1 MKKINGLRKLLAL
14 ILTVVMAGG
23 MISAYAE
30 EQICA
35 DDYYGNLNVNVDD
48 DSTDNM
54 YEIIVDGNLKGNLTV
69 NVDVSAYEKEAYV
82 TVFKETSGDVAVT
95 AKGSG
100 HAYADLR
107 GDVGKDVTIT
117 AENGAKAE
125 LVQPYESIETFDKSD
140 IAGSATLKAE
150 NGGNVILDTGDVK
163 EISATAKGTNPDQAS
178 TVTITA
184 QDTGAVVSN
193 TAGGGKAD
201 ITVEDVTVT
210 KKVDTTGVSVSQDVD
225 PSAAKPETNT
235 VRADSVSVTL
245 LTSESDDETTATGV
259 SAVNSKVIIGAKEG
273 ASGNVSAEA
282 SGEIVEA
289 CGIDADGNSDV
300 AVSGNVSAEASG
312 EKAKAYG
319 IDADGNSDVAVSGN
333 VTAKTS
339 NDEYSDLAGFNA
351 VGINAAGESKVSV
364 SGNVTA
370 EGNYAEGIRAGGNAK
385 IIISEGN
392 VESTGKE
399 SVGIYASIS
408 EPGENVKIDIE
419 EGDVKTTGKSS
430 TGALLNTEKE
440 GEITFRAAGD
450 VQSEGSALA
459 LQTTRDHDGTMD
471 ILIEGT
477 LSGENYAVRF
487 DIDSAALNTTLTTW
501 KAEGGKEMVH
511 CYSPDGLGEK
521 FTASINY
528 IVKLFGNLTNSD
540 ISTANHRTVAYD
552 TDEMAI
558 IHGDETSENAE
569 YDWHTAN
576 EDEEV
581 TVNVKLQDGEVFDGI
596 YYNAEGKT
604 DTEKNL
610 LTVGNNGLSAIEG
623 VANSFKLLMK
633 RGGGMMLGLK
643 THTHDYSV
651 FVRSIKEPTCT
662 EAGSD
667 LYQCAFCDATQ
678 EKTAAAKGHSYSA
691 AITAPTCTAKGY
703 TTHTCSRCGDSYVDS
718 YVDAKGHTEVTD
730 AAVAATCTETG
741 LTEGKH
747 CSVCNEVLVAQEVIP
762 AAGHEFE
769 EQLTADKKTHWYA
782 CKNCDA
788 KKDEANHIPGTPV
801 KENEQ
806 LAKNGAVKSYEEVTY
821 CTVCGAVLSR
831 ETILGQ
837 DAIHNPN
844 AGEADIAE
852 GGSRTGN
859 DIDINAIPMSMDV
872 SSDDDDVNLDK
883 LANCPDT
890 LREQAKKELSALIRS
905 GYKIDCG
912 CGAWSKSGKTAACTL
927 KLSEKDVPDGS
938 QIFVNGVAVSAELKD
953 GYYYFEIMLP
963 AVVLVA
969 HK

>member
-1 MKKINGLRKLLAL
+1 MTVSTANGG
-14 ILTVVMAGG
+14 T
-23 MISAYAE
+23 
-30 EQICA
+30 A
-35 DDYYGNLNVNVDD
+35 DVGSDD
-48 DSTDNM
+48 
-54 YEIIVDGNLKGNLTV
+54 IQ
-69 NVDVSAYEKEAYV
+69 
-82 TVFKETSGDVAVT
+82 GDVKITAENGGSAGVT
-95 AKGSG
+95 SDAIGGNVEITAEKGGSAG
-100 HAYADLR
+100 VSPADI
-107 GDVGKDVTIT
+107 GGNVTIT
-117 AENGAKAE
+117 AESGGSAI
-125 LVQPYESIETFDKSD
+125 LSQTYENTEDGLAD
-140 IAGSATLKAE
+140 IAGSATLKATD
-150 NGGNVILDTGDVK
+150 GGNVILDTGDVK
-163 EISATAKGTNPDQAS
+163 EISATAKGTKENDPDQAS

-245 LTSESDDETTATGV
+245 TSESDDEIMTATCV
-259 SAVNSKVIIGAKEG
+259 SAVNSEVIIGAKEG

-289 CGIDADGNSDV
+289 YGIDADGNSDV

-339 NDEYSDLAGFNA
+339 NDEYSDLADFNA
-351 VGINAAGESKVSV
+351 IGINAAGESKVSV

-399 SVGIYASIS
+399 SVGIYASTS
-408 EPGENVKIDIE
+408 ESGENVIIDIE
-419 EGDVKTTGKSS
+419 KGDVKTTGKSS
-430 TGALLNTEKE
+430 TGALFNTESE

-459 LQTTRDHDGTMD
+459 LQTTRDHVGTMD

-528 IVKLFGNLTNSD
+528 IVKLSGNLTNSD

-558 IHGDETSENAE
+558 IHGDETTENAE

-581 TVNVKLQDGEVFDGI
+581 IVNVTLKDGEVFDGI

-643 THTHDYSV
+643 RIRMIIQYLSAV
-651 FVRSIKEPTCT
+651 PRSRPARRQDLTC
-662 EAGSD
+662 
-667 LYQCAFCDATQ
+667 
-678 EKTAAAKGHSYSA
+678 
-691 AITAPTCTAKGY
+691 
-703 TTHTCSRCGDSYVDS
+703 
-718 YVDAKGHTEVTD
+718 
-730 AAVAATCTETG
+730 
-741 LTEGKH
+741 
-747 CSVCNEVLVAQEVIP
+747 
-762 AAGHEFE
+762 
-769 EQLTADKKTHWYA
+769 
-782 CKNCDA
+782 
-788 KKDEANHIPGTPV
+788 
-801 KENEQ
+801 
-806 LAKNGAVKSYEEVTY
+806 
-821 CTVCGAVLSR
+821 
-831 ETILGQ
+831 
-837 DAIHNPN
+837 
-844 AGEADIAE
+844 
-852 GGSRTGN
+852 
-859 DIDINAIPMSMDV
+859 INAH
-872 SSDDDDVNLDK
+872 
-883 LANCPDT
+883 
-890 LREQAKKELSALIRS
+890 SAMRRRKRWLPP
-905 GYKIDCG
+905 K
-912 CGAWSKSGKTAACTL
+912 ATAT
-927 KLSEKDVPDGS
+927 V
-938 QIFVNGVAVSAELKD
+938 
-953 GYYYFEIMLP
+953 LP
-963 AVVLVA
+963 
-969 HK
+969 